1 MVVYIIRIDEPLGGL
16 SRMRLK
22 KLEIAGFKSFKDK
35 TQFHFSN
42 GISAIVGPNGCG
54 KSNVVDAIRWVMGE
68 QRVKSLRGK
77 KMEDIIFNGSDEAA
91 PVGLAEVSIILEK
104 NGRQFPGQYAD
115 CSEIMISRRLY
126 REGESEYS
134 INKVPCRL
142 LDVREFFMDTGIG
155 AKTYSI
161 VEQESISKL
170 IEAKP
175 EDIREFIEEAAG
187 IKKYKSRRESAVR
200 KMDSTK
206 QNVARLKDILS
217 EVKTQM
223 NSTSRQA
230 KRAERY
236 RELKKDI
243 KETELALS
251 LQAYLELRQE
261 EDRLKKSRGS
271 IDHNSLA
278 IQTSLMTMA
287 AVIENLK
294 EKRAENEEII
304 KQLQERFYNCKNEI
318 NIGEQKID
326 FLKGKISDIT
336 SRKKKNLSDADTF
349 RQRKESTEREVT
361 ILQELISETETK
373 ITQLKDFI
381 TQSQGDV
388 DSSRAVEADLLTQL
402 EQRRSESFSIIT
414 EHAQLKNLMASLKK
428 GIEDI
433 NRKLE
438 RENRDLHDQTEKLAT
453 AQKTRST
460 SANDLESVKNSI
472 DLLKEREQI
481 THRNIEETRNNL
493 ELIEETIEQLKG
505 EINLKSSRLASLKEF
520 QEGYEGCNEGTK
532 SVLQAGKEGTLSL
545 EGVLGLV
552 ADHIRVPKEYEAAVE
567 AVLGEKLQYVVVKSH
582 HDGIEAIDYLKK
594 HSSGRGHF
602 VPLNARN
609 NFIQSNVP
617 EYLADVVRLDRFID
631 VKEKYRDIVESLIGD
646 VLVIPDLTM
655 GVSLWQRNGFVGTF
669 VTRDGD
675 VISPNGILMGGSG
688 SGSGNSRLRTNREI
702 DELEREIDQLSVPLE
717 REVDRKRSASRSEI
731 HALELT
737 FNSTKK
743 DVERFEGEISW
754 LEQRISVLM
763 FNKESMEQEERD
775 AHEKIRQIERD
786 IRSCA
791 GREQEATQTIA
802 SLQNQWSAVKS
813 ELEAKEKNLTEKK
826 ILLSSLEEKIKSNTV
841 ALTRLRTAV
850 ADLTGEIESTIL
862 NAERSETEAAT
873 TKDTIQSEEHR
884 LEHLYRNH
892 DAIEAELVQKRE
904 VHGETDKV
912 LRDKETEA
920 GEEKRRLESLTK
932 DLAKIDMDIQQV
944 NIHMETLKR
953 GSYEK
958 FHTDLT
964 ALIPNFTT
972 FDEQQVKAMRMN
984 LERDRQKVE
993 DFGEV
998 NLLALSEYEELKG
1011 RYDFL
1016 TSQVDDLNTS
1026 MDTLQK
1032 TINRMN
1038 RVSRKRFTETFKAV
1052 NECFQTVYP
1061 RLFPGGKG
1069 ELRLTDESNVLEG
1082 GVDID
1087 IQVPGKKKQNITL
1100 LSGGEKALSAV
1111 ALIFAILIHKP
1122 SPFLIL
1128 DEVDAAL
1135 DDTNVSLFK
1144 NLIREI
1150 SDKSQI
1156 IFITH
1161 NKRTMEVADNLFG
1174 ITMEKRGITTTV
1186 MVSMN

>member
-1 MVVYIIRIDEPLGGL
+1 
-16 SRMRLK
+16 MRLK

-77 KMEDIIFNGSDEAA
+77 KMDDVIFNGSDEAA
-91 PVGLAEVSIILEK
+91 PVGMAEVTIIFEK

-126 REGESEYS
+126 REGDSEYS

-142 LDVREFFMDTGIG
+142 LDVREFFMDTGVG

-161 VEQESISKL
+161 VEQESISRL

-187 IKKYKSRRESAVR
+187 IKKYKSRRESAMR

-206 QNVARLKDILS
+206 QNIARLKDILS
-217 EVKTQM
+217 EVKTQL

-236 RELKKDI
+236 RELKKEI

-251 LQAYLELRQE
+251 LQAYIELGHE
-261 EDRLKKSRGS
+261 KDRLKTSRES
-271 IDHNSLA
+271 LDHNSLE
-278 IQTSLMTMA
+278 IRTSLTAMA
-287 AVIENLK
+287 AGMENLK
-294 EKRAENEEII
+294 EKLAENEEII
-304 KQLQERFYNCKNEI
+304 GRLQERFYNCKNEI

-326 FLKGKISDIT
+326 FLKGKISDIA
-336 SRKKKNLSDADTF
+336 SRKKKNLSDVDTF
-349 RQRKESTEREVT
+349 QQRKDSMEREVI
-361 ILQELISETETK
+361 ILQGLISETETK
-373 ITQLKDFI
+373 ITELRDFI
-381 TQSQGDV
+381 TGTQGDS
-388 DSSRAVEADLLTQL
+388 DSSRAIEADLLAQL

-414 EHAQLKNLMASLKK
+414 EHARLKNLMNSLTK

-433 NRKLE
+433 NKKID
-438 RENRDLHDQTEKLAT
+438 REERDLHDQTEKIAT
-453 AQKTRST
+453 ARKARATTAQ
-460 SANDLESVKNSI
+460 DLESVKERI
-472 DLLKEREQI
+472 DLLKERERI
-481 THRNIEETRNNL
+481 TRRHIEETRNNL
-493 ELIEETIEQLKG
+493 ELIEETIEELKG
-505 EINLKSSRLASLKEF
+505 ELSLKSSRLASLKEL

-532 SVLQAGKEGTLSL
+532 SVLQARRDGILDID
-545 EGVLGLV
+545 GVLGLV

-582 HDGIEAIDYLKK
+582 HDGMEAIDYLKK

-602 VPLNARN
+602 VPLNIRN
-609 NFIQSNVP
+609 HFIQSNVP
-617 EYLADVVRLDRFID
+617 DNLVDVVRLDRFIE
-631 VKEKYRDIVESLIGD
+631 VKENYREIVESLIGD

-655 GVSLWQRNGFVGTF
+655 GVSLWRRNGFVGTF

-688 SGSGNSRLRTNREI
+688 SGGGNSRLRTNREI
-702 DELEREIDQLSVPLE
+702 DELERDMHRLSAPLE
-717 REVDRKRSASRSEI
+717 CETDRKRSESRLLAELTDEYDEIRSEI

-737 FNSTKK
+737 FNSRKK

-754 LEQRISVLM
+754 LEQRINVLI
-763 FNKESMEQEERD
+763 FNKESLEQEERD
-775 AHEKIRQIERD
+775 AREKILQIEHD
-786 IRSCA
+786 IRLCA
-791 GREQEATQTIA
+791 DREQEAMRTIA
-802 SLQNQWSAVKS
+802 TLQERWSAVKA

-826 ILLSSLEEKIKSNTV
+826 ILLSSLEEKINSHTV
-841 ALTRLRTAV
+841 ASKRLRAAI
-850 ADLTGEIESTIL
+850 ADLTDEIESTIL
-862 NAERSETEAAT
+862 DAERSDTEVAT
-873 TKDTIQSEEHR
+873 IADTIKSEEQR
-884 LEHLYRNH
+884 LEYMYRDH
-892 DAIEAELVQKRE
+892 DAIEEELVRKRE
-904 VHGETDKV
+904 IHNETDKV
-912 LRDKETEA
+912 LRDRESEA
-920 GEEKRRLESLTK
+920 GEEKRHLDSMTK
-932 DLAKIDMDIQQV
+932 ELAQIDMDIQEARL
-944 NIHMETLKR
+944 HMETLKR

-958 FHTDLT
+958 FHADLT
-964 ALIPNFTT
+964 ALAPNFAGL
-972 FDEQQVKAMRMN
+972 DEQQVKALRLN

-998 NLLALSEYEELKG
+998 NLLALSEHEELKE

-1026 MDTLQK
+1026 IATLQK
-1032 TINRMN
+1032 TINKMN
-1038 RVSRKRFTETFKAV
+1038 RVSKKRFSETFESV
-1052 NECFQTVYP
+1052 NQCFQVVYP

-1069 ELRLTDESNVLEG
+1069 ELRLTDESNVLESG
-1082 GVDID
+1082 IDID

-1111 ALIFAILIHKP
+1111 ALIFAILMHKP

-1135 DDTNVSLFK
+1135 DDSNVSLFK

-1150 SDKSQI
+1150 SEKSQV
-1156 IFITH
+1156 IFVTH

-1186 MVSMN
+1186 TVSMN

>member
-1 MVVYIIRIDEPLGGL
+1 
-16 SRMRLK
+16 MRLK

-77 KMEDIIFNGSDEAA
+77 KMDDVIFNGSDEAA
-91 PVGLAEVSIILEK
+91 PVGMAEVTIILEK

-126 REGESEYS
+126 REGDSEYS

-161 VEQESISKL
+161 VEQENISKL

-187 IKKYKSRRESAVR
+187 IKKYKSRRESAMR

-206 QNVARLKDILS
+206 QNVARLKDVLS
-217 EVKTQM
+217 EVKTHM
-223 NSTSRQA
+223 NATSRQA

-251 LQAYLELRQE
+251 LQAYLELSQE
-261 EDRLKKSRGS
+261 EDRLKKTRELINQNS
-271 IDHNSLA
+271 IE
-278 IQTSLMTMA
+278 IQTSLSSMA

-294 EKRAENEEII
+294 EKLAENEEII
-304 KQLQERFYNCKNEI
+304 RRLQERFYNCKNEI

-336 SRKKKNLSDADTF
+336 IRKKKNLSDIDTF
-349 RQRKESTEREVT
+349 QQRKESMEREVT
-361 ILQELISETETK
+361 SLQGLISETETK
-373 ITQLKDFI
+373 ITELKDFI
-381 TQSQGDV
+381 SGSQGTV
-388 DSSRAVEADLLTQL
+388 DSSRTIEADLLAQL
-402 EQRRSESFSIIT
+402 EKQRSESFSIIT
-414 EHAQLKNLMASLKK
+414 EHARLKNLMASLTK
-428 GIEDI
+428 GIDDL
-433 NRKLE
+433 NKKLD
-438 RENRDLHDQTEKLAT
+438 RENRDLHEQSEKLEA
-453 AQKTRST
+453 AKKARST
-460 SANDLESVKNSI
+460 SASDLESAKNNI
-472 DLLKEREQI
+472 DLLKERERI
-481 THRNIEETRNNL
+481 THRQIEETRNNL

-505 EINLKSSRLASLKEF
+505 EISFKSSRLASLKELN
-520 QEGYEGCNEGTK
+520 EGYEGCNKGTK
-532 SVLQAGKEGTLSL
+532 SVLQARQEGALSL

-582 HDGIEAIDYLKK
+582 NDGIEAIDYLKK

-602 VPLNARN
+602 VPLNIRN
-609 NFIQSNVP
+609 HFVQSNMP
-617 EYLADVVRLDRFID
+617 ENLGDVVRLDQFIE
-631 VKEKYRDIVESLIGD
+631 VKENCRDIVESLIGD

-675 VISPNGILMGGSG
+675 VISPNGVLMGGSG
-688 SGSGNSRLRTNREI
+688 SGNGNSRLRTNREI
-702 DELEREIDQLSVPLE
+702 DELEREIDRLSTPLE
-717 REVDRKRSASRSEI
+717 CEIDRKRSDSTLLTELSEEYDEIRSEI

-737 FNSTKK
+737 FNSRKK

-754 LEQRISVLM
+754 LEQRINVLM
-763 FNKESMEQEERD
+763 YNKENLEQEKRD
-775 AHEKIRQIERD
+775 AHEKIRQTEYD
-786 IRSCA
+786 INSCA
-791 GREQEATQTIA
+791 EKEHEATQVIA
-802 SLQNQWSAVKS
+802 SLQERWSAIKS

-826 ILLSSLEEKIKSNTV
+826 ILLSSLEEKINSHTV
-841 ALTRLRTAV
+841 ASTRLRTAI
-850 ADLTGEIESTIL
+850 AHLTEEIEATIL

-873 TKDTIQSEEHR
+873 ITDTIQSEEER
-884 LEHLYRNH
+884 LEYLYRNH
-892 DAIEAELVQKRE
+892 DAIEEELAQKRE
-904 VHGETDKV
+904 MQSERDKV
-912 LRDKETEA
+912 LRNKETEA
-920 GEEKRRLESLTK
+920 GEEKRHLDTQTKELT
-932 DLAKIDMDIQQV
+932 KIDMDIQQV
-944 NIHMETLKR
+944 SLHMETLKR
-953 GSYEK
+953 GSFEK
-958 FHTDLT
+958 FHADLT
-964 ALIPNFTT
+964 ALAPNFTKL
-972 FDEQQVKAMRMN
+972 DEQQVKDMRTD
-984 LERDRQKVE
+984 LDRDRQKVE

-998 NLLALSEYEELKG
+998 NLLALSEYEEFKE

-1038 RVSRKRFTETFKAV
+1038 RVSKKRFSETFDSV
-1052 NECFQTVYP
+1052 NQCFQVVYP

-1069 ELRLTDESNVLEG
+1069 ELRLTDESNVLES

-1111 ALIFAILIHKP
+1111 ALIFAILMHKP

-1135 DDTNVSLFK
+1135 DDRNVSLFK

-1150 SDKSQI
+1150 SEKSQV
-1156 IFITH
+1156 IFVTH

-1186 MVSMN
+1186 AVSMN